1 MKGSMQEMAAL
12 YEGFRFA
19 AHPRY
24 DLSPSGLFTAAE
36 STDYWQQRNLRAIR
50 SSGMLQTI
58 ISSGIYVYEYDIGN
72 TLD

>member
-36 STDYWQQRNLRAIR
+36 CYRLLSASESTGYSQQRNLRAIR
-50 SSGMLQTI
+50 SSG
-58 ISSGIYVYEYDIGN
+58 IYGLFAAAES
-72 TLD
+72 TL